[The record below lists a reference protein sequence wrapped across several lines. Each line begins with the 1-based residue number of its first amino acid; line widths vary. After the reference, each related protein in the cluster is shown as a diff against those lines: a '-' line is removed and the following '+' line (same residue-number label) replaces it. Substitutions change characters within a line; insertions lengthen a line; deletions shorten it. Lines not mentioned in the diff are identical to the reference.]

1 MQGFVDE
8 TVIEV
13 ASGNGG
19 SGAVSFRREKYVAK
33 GGPDGGDGGKGGDV
47 VFHVKENL
55 NTLSHL
61 KIKRKHQAENG
72 QPGMGRRMHGRD
84 GNDMVID
91 VPPGTII
98 RDYETKEV
106 LADLKEVGSHF
117 VLLSG
122 GRGGQGNWH
131 FRSSKRQVPRF
142 AQPGVDGIEKT
153 IVIELNLIADI
164 GFVGFPNAG
173 KSSLL
178 KNLTNAHPQVA
189 AYAFTTKIPNLG
201 MLYVHGKDVVLADI
215 PGIIEGASSGVGLG
229 FRFLKHIAR
238 TRGLAFMLDI
248 SDENYLTVF
257 DTLLSELKKYAP
269 ELIEKPRIILANKI
283 ELEGF
288 KDRLVDLK
296 DKYPEE
302 QIIGMSNYS
311 KEGIEQVK
319 QAFYDLSEA

>member
-1 MQGFVDE
+1 M
-8 TVIEV
+8 IEV